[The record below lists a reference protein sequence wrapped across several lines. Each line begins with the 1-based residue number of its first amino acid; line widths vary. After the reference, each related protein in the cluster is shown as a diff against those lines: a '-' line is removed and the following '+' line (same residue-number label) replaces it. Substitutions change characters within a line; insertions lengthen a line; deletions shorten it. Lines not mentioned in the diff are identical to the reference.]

1 MKQYDDERINNIL
14 SKLRKDIQFDNE
26 HEYRD
31 IDYDLSELY
40 RNVDKIVEYV
50 KSDFKGKLYVN
61 SNIWDVCCESMLE
74 ILNLYDLKLVSF
86 DKVKEENDVVKVN
99 DYIKSQFNTFGL
111 NEKTTNKQIQQF
123 YKTVTGL
130 SSKNMS
136 VKQKKKYLYD
146 YFLDDMVK
154 NHEISLQ
161 QRKKFEKEF
170 NNDIKKSKNMER

>member
-1 MKQYDDERINNIL
+1 
-14 SKLRKDIQFDNE
+14 
-26 HEYRD
+26 
-31 IDYDLSELY
+31 
-40 RNVDKIVEYV
+40 
-50 KSDFKGKLYVN
+50 
-61 SNIWDVCCESMLE
+61 MLE